1 MHFQRS
7 KSTLESPKS
16 VFNAFVQVIAWFLV
30 IFRNCF
36 TQFHK
41 PLGEW
46 NLRQFWNITSG
57 IYAKYHVQI
66 MLLFVYTTTHKR
78 FVIFTCRYFKLSGN
92 TTALS
97 QANCRI
103 FSCSSMNEETVVRYP
118 WEFSAHALVHI
129 WREPV
134 FGTSFFHH
142 HLFSAFKILHVK
154 WSQLLERVLSCF
166 AFAVHLFLY
175 FVPSR
180 DYVPGISRFCC
191 GYFTVD

>member
-1 MHFQRS
+1 M
-7 KSTLESPKS
+7 
-16 VFNAFVQVIAWFLV
+16 
-30 IFRNCF
+30 IFRNCY
-36 TQFHK
+36 TQFHE

-46 NLRQFWNITSG
+46 NLRQFWNIMSG

-97 QANCRI
+97 QSNCRI
-103 FSCSSMNEETVVRYP
+103 FSCSSMNEETVVKYP
-118 WEFSAHALVHI
+118 WEFSAHAPVHI

-154 WSQLLERVLSCF
+154 RSQLLERVLSCF